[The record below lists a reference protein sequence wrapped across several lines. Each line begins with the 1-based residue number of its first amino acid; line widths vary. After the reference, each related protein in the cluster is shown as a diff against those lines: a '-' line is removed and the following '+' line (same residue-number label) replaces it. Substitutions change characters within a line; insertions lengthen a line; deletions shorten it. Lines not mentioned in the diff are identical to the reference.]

1 MHSWW
6 FQLLCEVL
14 IQDFLHEGVA
24 DVVELLEQLLNQVL
38 GKKIDGAVVLE
49 VVLEQELLIFVLN
62 EVFGVVL
69 PRAEIDL

>member
-1 MHSWW
+1 MHGWW